1 MIAVDIFAFVLIF
14 SLSAALV
21 FFVWYKIKDSVPFL
35 YSTGVV
41 MAKEAKLIDDS
52 RFEELILS
60 PLEDFVAFLENTEYG
75 AFIKEKGGRYEEI
88 ERGLLLFKKNLYSE
102 LYRLIPERFTDI
114 FDFLLREWDVMNLR
128 TVLTGVH
135 AGLSADDVSDR
146 LIEGGAMFEKIS
158 SLAGED
164 LEKIAS
170 TFEGTPLGVAIEE
183 YNKVKTFS
191 GIDAVLG
198 KWMIE
203 DILRKLDGRSEKK
216 LWAVKRYVD
225 ISVDVLNLKVM
236 LRGKG
241 GGVTEEEIKRFLLG
255 AEVPRVYG
263 ETGSVREFLER
274 IREMRSGYLVA
285 EVEEDVMRMEHRI
298 DETMLRTVKE
308 LFSEEAFGFEPILR
322 FLVMKDAEIRNLR
335 LIAKLKAEGVPV
347 ERIKELVLRMGVGG

>member
-1 MIAVDIFAFVLIF
+1 MIAVDLFVFVLIF

-21 FFVWYKIKDSVPFL
+21 FFVWYKIKDSIPFL

-60 PLEDFVAFLENTEYG
+60 SLEDFVAFLENTEYG
-75 AFIKEKGGRYEEI
+75 AFIKGGRYEEI
-88 ERGLLLFKKNLYSE
+88 ERGLLLFKKNLYAE

-135 AGLSADDVSDR
+135 AELPVEEVRNR
-146 LIEGGAMFEKIS
+146 LIEGGSIFEQIS

-170 TFEGTPLGVAIEE
+170 TFEGTPLGAAIEE

-298 DETMLRTVKE
+298 DEAVLRTVKE
-308 LFSEEAFGFEPILR
+308 LFSEDAFGFEPILR
-322 FLVMKDAEIRNLR
+322 FFVMKEAEIRNLR

>member
-14 SLSAALV
+14 SLSGALV
-21 FFVWYKIKDSVPFL
+21 TFVWYKIRDTIPFL
-35 YSTGVV
+35 YPTGVI
-41 MAKEAKLIDDS
+41 MAKEARLIDDS

-60 PLEDFVAFLENTEYG
+60 SLEDLVAFLQTTEYG
-75 AFIKEKGGRYEEI
+75 AYIKGTRYEEI
-88 ERGLLLFKKNLYSE
+88 EKGLLLFKKNLYSE

-158 SLAGED
+158 SLAGEG

-198 KWMIE
+198 KWMVE

-241 GGVTEEEIKRFLLG
+241 GGVAEEEIKRFLLG

-263 ETGSVREFLER
+263 ETGSAREFLER

-298 DETMLRTVKE
+298 DETMLRTMKE

-335 LIAKLKAEGVPV
+335 VIAKLKAEGVPV